1 MASLA
6 GRTAA
11 AMIEGKVIMGAP
23 VGRRYPGVCVV
34 AIAAFGP
41 EISGME
47 FRIDV
52 AFRTCG

>member
-1 MASLA
+1 
-6 GRTAA
+6 
-11 AMIEGKVIMGAP
+11 MIEGKVIMGAP

>member
-1 MASLA
+1 MNE
-6 GRTAA
+6 R
-11 AMIEGKVIMGAP
+11 KVVMGQEISDWK
-23 VGRRYPGVCVV
+23 PGIHGVTL
-34 AIAAFGP
+34 AAFGP